1 MAASVISMLPL
12 MIVYLAAQRWFI
24 EGLTFT
30 GLKQ

>member
-1 MAASVISMLPL
+1 MLPL
-12 MIVYLAAQRWFI
+12 MVVYLAAQRWFI

>member
-1 MAASVISMLPL
+1 VISILPL
-12 MIVYLAAQRWFI
+12 MVVYLAAQRWFI